1 MMRKYSFPQ
10 GGFSNG
16 KAEESF
22 LGRWCAHFTKGYS
35 DGDITGIFTAATA
48 SNKEYCNDNYG

>member
-48 SNKEYCNDNYG
+48 SNK